1 MPPTSKPAV
10 TVPSGLTVE
19 VPPKLFATDAAV
31 LYSWLPVI
39 ASVLP
44 AATVPS
50 LRPLILLVAPS
61 VTTLPTV
68 VLSAVTEVKLTSSL
82 VAMVMVLPACVT
94 AMFLPASTVTVSPG
108 LTCST
113 VVPLAVP
120 AEALVVRSKP
130 RVAAAPA
137 ALMASETLV

>member
-94 AMFLPASTVTVSPG
+94 AMFLPASTVTVSPVAI
-108 LTCST
+108 CST

-130 RVAAAPA
+130 RVAVLFRP
-137 ALMASETLV
+137 LNASWTLV

>member
-1 MPPTSKPAV
+1 MPPTVMVLPFRVLPPAV
-10 TVPSGLTVE
+10 T
-19 VPPKLFATDAAV
+19 
-31 LYSWLPVI
+31 
-39 ASVLP
+39 
-44 AATVPS
+44 
-50 LRPLILLVAPS
+50 
-61 VTTLPTV
+61 
-68 VLSAVTEVKLTSSL
+68 LSAVTSVKVGAST
-82 VAMVMVLPACVT
+82 VATVILLPACVT

>member
-1 MPPTSKPAV
+1 M
-10 TVPSGLTVE
+10 
-19 VPPKLFATDAAV
+19 PPKLFATVAAV

-39 ASVLP
+39 ASLLP

-50 LRPLILLVAPS
+50 LKPLILLVVPS

-82 VAMVMVLPACVT
+82 VAMVMVLPAWVT
-94 AMFLPASTVTVSPG
+94 AMFLPASKVTVSPVAI
-108 LTCST
+108 CSV
-113 VVPLAVP
+113 VVPLTVP

-130 RVAAAPA
+130 RLAVLFRPSN
-137 ALMASETLV
+137 ASCTLV

>member
-1 MPPTSKPAV
+1 MPPTAKPAV

-19 VPPKLFATDAAV
+19 VPPKLLATESAV
-31 LYSWLPVI
+31 LNNWLPVI

-50 LRPLILLVAPS
+50 LKPLILLVVPS

-68 VLSAVTEVKLTSSL
+68 VLVKITSSL
-82 VAMVMVLPACVT
+82 VAMVILLAVWVT
-94 AMFLPASTVTVSPG
+94 AMFLPASTVTVSLG
-108 LTCST
+108 WICSN

-137 ALMASETLV
+137 ALIASETLV